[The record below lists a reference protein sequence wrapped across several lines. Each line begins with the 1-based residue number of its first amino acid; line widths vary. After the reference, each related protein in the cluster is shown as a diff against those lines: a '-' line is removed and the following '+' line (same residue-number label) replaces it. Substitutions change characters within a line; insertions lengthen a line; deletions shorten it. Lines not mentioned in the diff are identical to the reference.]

1 MQTHSGTFILR
12 LGNRLGMKKFVC
24 LQIKQEYRATLVSQR
39 KCKQNSKTCEPRIS
53 PGVLLSNI
61 VVKFRNAHD
70 KDHSV
75 NFAVSCRSSVLVPAG
90 VNMQNVRDGNWL
102 GHFPAMPVL
111 AWLMRPKSS
120 IEPSDL

>member
-53 PGVLLSNI
+53 HGVLLSNI

-90 VNMQNVRDGNWL
+90 VNMQNVRDGNFAGFSL
-102 GHFPAMPVL
+102 VDETKVVYRAVGL
-111 AWLMRPKSS
+111 INRL
-120 IEPSDL
+120 